1 MPEEG
6 ITLLPHEDI
15 LTFDE
20 ITEFARVAVKN
31 GIDKIRITG
40 GEPLVRRGITKLV
53 EMIASIDGVR
63 DLSLTTN
70 GILLEKFAGELK
82 AAGLNRVNISLDT
95 IDPERFRKITRVGTI
110 EDVFRGIEAAKR
122 AGITP
127 IKINCVINESTDE
140 PDAEAVADYCRRNEL
155 EVRFIEQMNLAS
167 GSFSIVHG
175 GEGGNCAVCN
185 RLRLTANGRLR
196 PCLFNDIEID
206 IRATGYE
213 EAMKQALALKPA
225 CGTVSETGKFYNI
238 GG

>member
-6 ITLLPHEDI
+6 ISLLPHEDI

-20 ITEFARVAVKN
+20 ITEFARVAVRN

-53 EMIASIDGVR
+53 EMIASIEGVR

-70 GILLEKFAGELK
+70 GILLEKFAVELK

-95 IDPERFRKITRVGTI
+95 IDPERFRKITRVGNI
-110 EDVFRGIEAAKR
+110 EDVFSGIEATKR
-122 AGITP
+122 AGISP
-127 IKINCVINESTDE
+127 IKINCVIKKSTDE
-140 PDAEAVADYCRRNEL
+140 ADASAVADYCSKNGL

-196 PCLFNDIEID
+196 PCLFSDLEID
-206 IRATGYE
+206 VRLTGYE
-213 EAMKQALALKPA
+213 EAMKQALAQKPA

>member
-1 MPEEG
+1 MLDRFNRHINYLRISVTDRCNLRCTYCMPEEG

-95 IDPERFRKITRVGTI
+95 IDPERFKIG
-110 EDVFRGIEAAKR
+110 R
-122 AGITP
+122 AH
-127 IKINCVINESTDE
+127 V
-140 PDAEAVADYCRRNEL
+140 
-155 EVRFIEQMNLAS
+155 
-167 GSFSIVHG
+167 
-175 GEGGNCAVCN
+175 
-185 RLRLTANGRLR
+185 
-196 PCLFNDIEID
+196 
-206 IRATGYE
+206 
-213 EAMKQALALKPA
+213 
-225 CGTVSETGKFYNI
+225 
-238 GG
+238 